1 MCFDSSWT
9 SAAAGRQISSSCA
22 RCGNCHNDASRITAA
37 TVRDERRSQAKLIE
51 VRLAYGKMF
60 PLSDV
65 IPSRTRPVVTVSLI
79 AVNTL
84 MFLYQLQLDE
94 VASRRLVLDLGVIP
108 AYLSYG
114 DIVTS
119 MFLHGDFLHF
129 LGNMVFLWIFG
140 DNVED
145 RVGHQGFLLF
155 YVGTGGVAALA
166 QILANPASVVPMI
179 GASGAIAGVMGAY
192 FVLYPHSR
200 ILTAIFFFLIL
211 DIIEIPAIFFLGVW
225 FLLQVLHG
233 SLSSGV
239 GGGVA
244 FWAHAGGFA
253 AGLLIGAHLRARD
266 RATRQY
272 WRDVG

>member
-1 MCFDSSWT
+1 
-9 SAAAGRQISSSCA
+9 
-22 RCGNCHNDASRITAA
+22 
-37 TVRDERRSQAKLIE
+37 
-51 VRLAYGKMF
+51 MF

-79 AVNTL
+79 ALNTL
-84 MFLYQLQLDE
+84 MFLYQLWLDE
-94 VASRRLVLDLGVIP
+94 QTMVRLVYDLGVIP
-108 AYLSYG
+108 AHLSYR

-129 LGNMVFLWIFG
+129 IGNMVFLWIFG

-145 RVGHQGFLLF
+145 RVGHAGFLLF
-155 YVGTGGVAALA
+155 YLGTGGLAALA
-166 QILANPASVVPMI
+166 QVLANPASLAPMI

-200 ILTAIFFFLIL
+200 ILTAVFFFLFL

-225 FLLQVLHG
+225 FLLQVVHG
-233 SLSSGV
+233 SLSAGV
-239 GGGVA
+239 DGGGVA

-253 AGLLIGAHLRARD
+253 AGLLTGVYLRGRD
-266 RATRQY
+266 RATRAY
-272 WRDVG
+272 WRDVH

>member
-1 MCFDSSWT
+1 
-9 SAAAGRQISSSCA
+9 
-22 RCGNCHNDASRITAA
+22 
-37 TVRDERRSQAKLIE
+37 
-51 VRLAYGKMF
+51 MF

-65 IPSRTRPVVTVSLI
+65 IPSRTRPVVTLSLI
-79 AVNTL
+79 ALNTL
-84 MFLYQLQLDE
+84 MFLYQLQLDD
-94 VASRRLVLDLGVIP
+94 VALQRLVFDLGVIP
-108 AYLSYG
+108 RFLSYG

-119 MFLHGDFLHF
+119 MFLHGDILHF

-145 RVGHQGFLLF
+145 RVGHGGFLLF
-155 YVGTGGVAALA
+155 YIATGGAAALA
-166 QILANPASVVPMI
+166 QVFANPASMVPMI

-200 ILTAIFFFLIL
+200 ILTAVFLILFL

-233 SLSSGV
+233 TFSSTGD
-239 GGGVA
+239 GGVA

-253 AGLLIGAHLRARD
+253 AGLGIGLYLRARD
-266 RATRQY
+266 RAAAAY
-272 WRDVG
+272 WKDVR

>member
-1 MCFDSSWT
+1 
-9 SAAAGRQISSSCA
+9 
-22 RCGNCHNDASRITAA
+22 
-37 TVRDERRSQAKLIE
+37 
-51 VRLAYGKMF
+51 MF

-65 IPSRTRPVVTVSLI
+65 IPSRTRPVVTISLI
-79 AVNTL
+79 ALNTL
-84 MFLYQLQLDE
+84 LFLYQVQLDE
-94 VASRRLVLDLGVIP
+94 AALHELVFDLGVVP
-108 AYLSYG
+108 AHLSYR

-145 RVGHQGFLLF
+145 RSGHGGFLLF
-155 YVGTGGVAALA
+155 YIATGGMAALT
-166 QILANPASVVPMI
+166 QVFANPTSLVPMI

-200 ILTAIFFFLIL
+200 ILTAVFLVIFL

-225 FLLQVLHG
+225 FVLQVLHG

-239 GGGVA
+239 DGGGVA
-244 FWAHAGGFA
+244 LWAHAGGFA
-253 AGLLIGAHLRARD
+253 SGLVIGTWLRARD
-266 RATRQY
+266 RATRDY
-272 WRDVG
+272 WQGVQ